1 MIEELIRELNQLT
14 IEEKYHYRFVNMLDS
29 IISAWNQ
36 GNVEQLNTLTK
47 NAEKLLEEYREVSYK
62 NMRVE

>member
-14 IEEKYHYRFVNMLDS
+14 IKEKYNHRFVNMLDS
-29 IISAWNQ
+29 IISVWSQ

-47 NAEKLLEEYREVSYK
+47 NAERLLEEYREVCYK